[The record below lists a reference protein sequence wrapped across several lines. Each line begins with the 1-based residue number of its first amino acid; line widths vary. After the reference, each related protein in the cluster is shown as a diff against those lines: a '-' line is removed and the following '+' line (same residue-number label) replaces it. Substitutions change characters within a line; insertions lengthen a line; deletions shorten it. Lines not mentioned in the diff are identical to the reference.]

1 MSVRRLVQRIPIS
14 PSEPYTTP
22 SLRLPNQW
30 NLIQSH
36 SKLSTSTMSQPK
48 YELLYHPGIPG
59 RGEFI
64 RLAFE
69 VTGTPYTDIANSQ
82 KDGYSTVQKTCMNI
96 TSTASEGSNPPMF
109 APPALRIPGAGK
121 NGEALVIAQTSNILL
136 YLSEKLGLLPE
147 GDESGK
153 YFVNQLVLTALD
165 LNNEVHDTHHPIG
178 PSLYYED
185 QKDASLLKAKD
196 VRENRIPKFL
206 SYFERVLKGNGGGK
220 YLVGERVTTAD
231 VVVWQVLDGLQFA
244 FPKEMA
250 VRKGEFKELF
260 GWYEGFKEEKGLK
273 AYLGSER
280 RLPYSQG
287 VFRYYPEL
295 DRQE

>member
-1 MSVRRLVQRIPIS
+1 
-14 PSEPYTTP
+14 
-22 SLRLPNQW
+22 
-30 NLIQSH
+30 
-36 SKLSTSTMSQPK
+36 MSQPK
-48 YELLYHPGIPG
+48 YEILYHPGIPG

-82 KDGYSTVQKTCMNI
+82 KDGYATVQKTCMNT

-136 YLSEKLGLLPE
+136 YLSEKLSLLPE
-147 GDESGK
+147 GDENGK

-165 LNNEVHDTHHPIG
+165 LNNEIHDTHHPIG

-206 SYFERVLKGNGGGK
+206 SYFERVLKGNGDGK

-231 VVVWQVLDGLQFA
+231 VTVWQVLDGLQFA

-250 VRKGEFKELF
+250 VRRKEFEALF
-260 GWYEGFKEEKGLK
+260 KWYEGFKEEKGLK